1 MGRYSADDEQNPITY
16 VSPLEKIANVSGSYY
31 GVNASLAANW
41 SDGAEGPAAVEIFR
55 QDNLNFDSSIYDT
68 LCIKASFKCLLSGY
82 DITSGS
88 YGVLVTLKN
97 EVGKSVQVQLNS
109 INDMFGNPYSY
120 LSFFEQQQAFKISE
134 PIGNI
139 TSIEAYFY
147 QDGNFK
153 FNTEDGDE
161 LSVPVQSIGSNKVL
175 QNIFIENFE
184 FYFGSDVSSVEN
196 RTVKIFTQD
205 DLNYYF
211 AKDENGEPI
220 LDSEGYN
227 IGLKKTVSLIW
238 YNKTEDNKFV
248 GFEEGIFN
256 KDYAKGLAAIP
267 EGDNNSYYW
276 IEWYIDS
283 ADGVLTSLNS
293 EQGDLQQIT
302 LECLPSLTFTRVK
315 AKLYLNGVVYESA
328 NNNIIEFTNLDIKA
342 DAIANLGIK
351 LTLKHHDWSQD
362 SYPYYGEDNKIIDNQ
377 QAIKTRIVGFEW
389 TWERGQIT
397 DEYWQGS
404 KVIWSVPINSTMIQ
418 PVGTVNENGL
428 YYEIV
433 YQNIDDIES
442 ARYFKYR
449 IKDFYHSNYINNIIK
464 CRIEL
469 PEEKGGFA
477 IEAEKALNFSSFG
490 VSGTDYTLTVYP
502 SNNRIFGFTEN
513 DFPIANNF
521 EADLL
526 DPEGKLIQDANI
538 SISKSEGMEQANL
551 QIEGYNVLQASIG
564 VEWSGQDVLLETQYP
579 VVYSKDGLYYAQA
592 PLKIIYDSF
601 GTLIKSSQYMAPLK
615 LFYFETNE
623 EIEGVVWRMYY
634 TGSEAEGSWL
644 PQLNLNSYQN
654 TYSINLPISY
664 IDSGCYTYLVAYLNN
679 IPVWSQPL
687 LMQQY
692 RYGSEILNNWDGN
705 LVIDKKGNKILT
717 NTLAAGKKNSD
728 NTFSGVVFGEV
739 TKITENGIDA
749 ETGLLGYHHGA
760 QSFGFRDDG
769 TAFIGMDKIGR
780 IEFDG
785 TKGLIQSGNYAAGAS
800 GMQIDLQQGSIDAYN
815 FKLSSKGIKLDSD
828 ASSGNYLHIGDNSKY
843 IKYTEDE
850 KLIIAANNFSLDADG
865 NVSFKGDITGS
876 TGTFTGAIKAANF
889 EANQTSTKI
898 GGWTAN
904 SNSLT
909 TNVADGY
916 IGLYSS
922 YPNSKVVIAGSIP
935 KDDWRIVAGTGIG
948 SYNFGVDKTGH
959 LYATGAHISGT
970 ITASEGKIGPLSI
983 AEKASLLRITQ
994 ASAVT
999 NTYKLKVSPPENEGA
1014 SVVVIVT
1021 KIPKTS
1027 GSLTKDHLTCICSI
1041 ENDSGSLFEVD
1052 ESPIWEPD
1060 GLVKIKITK
1069 KGPVSFSSALEVK
1082 VEITYKLDG
1091 SFCIDASGVTNIHKA
1106 YIEDLQSPVI
1116 DGILQ
1121 RLENAGIVF

>member
-16 VSPLEKIANVSGSYY
+16 VSSLEKIANVSGSYY

-211 AKDENGEPI
+211 AKDVNGESI
-220 LDSEGYN
+220 LDPEGYN
-227 IGLKKTVSLIW
+227 IGLKKTVSLTW

-267 EGDNNSYYW
+267 EDDSNSYYW
-276 IEWYIDS
+276 IEWYVDDIE
-283 ADGVLTSLNS
+283 GVFVNLNPN
-293 EQGDLQQIT
+293 QGDLQQIVF
-302 LECLPSLTFTRVK
+302 ECLSHLTFTRVN
-315 AKLYLNGVVYESA
+315 AKIYLNGIVYE
-328 NNNIIEFTNLDIKA
+328 NQNIIEFTNLDIKA
-342 DAIANLGIK
+342 DSLTNLGIQVE
-351 LTLKHHDWSQD
+351 LNHYDNSQD
-362 SYPYYGEDNKIIDNQ
+362 SYPLYGEDNKIITNSHSF
-377 QAIKTRIVGFEW
+377 KTRIIGFDWSYEK
-389 TWERGQIT
+389 GQIT
-397 DEYWQGS
+397 KDYWNGA
-404 KVIWSVPINSTMIQ
+404 KVIWSIPVNATMLQ
-418 PVGTVNENGL
+418 AEGNNLSENGL
-428 YYEIV
+428 YYEKV
-433 YQNIDDIES
+433 YENIEDIEE

-449 IKDFYHSNYINNIIK
+449 IKDSYHSNYINNTIK

-469 PEEKGGFA
+469 PAEKGGFA
-477 IEAEKALNFSSFG
+477 LEAEKAFSFSSHG
-490 VSGTDYTLTVYP
+490 VSGTNYSLSVYP
-502 SNNRIFGFTEN
+502 ADNRIFGFIEN
-513 DFPIANNF
+513 NYPIEGNF
-521 EADLL
+521 KAQLL
-526 DPEGKLIQDANI
+526 DEEGNPINGVSITIEPAN
-538 SISKSEGMEQANL
+538 GMTNSTL
-551 QIEGYNVLQASIG
+551 QIESYNVLEAYTIQQ
-564 VEWSGQDVLLETQYP
+564 WNGQPTTLTTLYP
-579 VVYSKDGLYYAQA
+579 VVYSAEGLYYAQA
-592 PLKIIYDSF
+592 PTRILYDSF
-601 GTLIKSSQYMAPLK
+601 GAIMRSSQYSVPLK
-615 LFYFETNE
+615 LFSFETNE
-623 EIEGVVWRMYY
+623 EISGVNWEIAHTDSTV
-634 TGSEAEGSWL
+634 EPSWL
-644 PQLNLNSYQN
+644 PQLRWNSSNGFY
-654 TYSINLPISY
+654 TLELPVAYMETGSYS
-664 IDSGCYTYLVAYLNN
+664 YLVAYLNG
-679 IPVWSQPL
+679 ISVWSQPIL
-687 LMQQY
+687 IQQY
-692 RYGSEILNNWDGN
+692 RYGSEILNNWDGS
-705 LVIDKKGNKILT
+705 LVVDEDGNKILT
-717 NTLAAGKKNSD
+717 NTLTAGKKNKD
-728 NTFSGVVFGEV
+728 NTFSGVILGEV
-739 TKITENGIDA
+739 SKISDNSS
-749 ETGLLGYHHGA
+749 ETGLLGYNQGR
-760 QSFGFRDDG
+760 QSFGFRNDG
-769 TAFIGMDKIGR
+769 TAFIGIDEIGR

-785 TKGLIQSGNYAAGAS
+785 TKGLIQSGNYEAGAS
-800 GMQIDLQQGSIDAYN
+800 GMQIDLQQGLIDAYN
-815 FKLSSKGIKLDSD
+815 FKLSSKGIKLDSG

-843 IKYTEDE
+843 IKYTADE

-909 TNVADGY
+909 TNVANGY

-922 YPNSKVVIAGSIP
+922 YPNSGVSIAGSVA
-935 KDDWRIVAGTGIG
+935 KDDWRIVAGSGVG
-948 SYNFGVDKTGH
+948 SYNFGVDKLGH
-959 LYATGAHISGT
+959 LYASGVHVSGT
-970 ITASEGKIGPLSI
+970 ITASEGKIGPLTITTSPSI
-983 AEKASLLRITQ
+983 EVNISEV
-994 ASAVT
+994 VT
-999 NTYKLKVSPPENEGA
+999 LTYRLKNVTPPDVQGEPKVYDVA
-1014 SVVVIVT
+1014 I
-1021 KIPKTS
+1021 IPEYS
-1027 GSLTKDHLTCICSI
+1027 GSLQKIFVECDVLTDNTQFGEQECSYSWNKNTGKLQAIITKNNNMSSPPSI
-1041 ENDSGSLFEVD
+1041 E
-1052 ESPIWEPD
+1052 
-1060 GLVKIKITK
+1060 IT
-1069 KGPVSFSSALEVK
+1069 VQFR
-1082 VEITYKLDG
+1082 YKPAKN
-1091 SFCIDASGVTNIHKA
+1091 FFINNSGVTNIHRA
-1106 YIEDLQSPVI
+1106 YIEDLQSPII
-1116 DGILQ
+1116 DAILQ
-1121 RLENAGIVF
+1121 RLDKNNINL